1 MENSKK
7 LLMKGHTE
15 SIHMKDRTQSYHEKN
30 NTRHHAERRNRELV
44 ESDAQAVKISFRDVR
59 FNVTIRANKAEI
71 KAGAPQERQLEV
83 LKGVTGF
90 CLPRQVTFI
99 MGASG
104 AGKTSLLNLLS
115 DRVTMKP
122 GMSVT
127 GDILLNDKHP
137 LNADIFANYASY
149 VMQDDVLFP
158 YFTVKEVIT
167 FAARLKLQVDIEEQD
182 RRVMELIRVLGLE
195 HC

>member
-1 MENSKK
+1 
-7 LLMKGHTE
+7 
-15 SIHMKDRTQSYHEKN
+15 
-30 NTRHHAERRNRELV
+30 
-44 ESDAQAVKISFRDVR
+44 
-59 FNVTIRANKAEI
+59 
-71 KAGAPQERQLEV
+71 
-83 LKGVTGF
+83 
-90 CLPRQVTFI
+90 

-115 DRVTMKP
+115 DRITMKP
-122 GMSVT
+122 GMTVT
-127 GDILLNDKHP
+127 GDILFNDKHT
-137 LNADIFANYASY
+137 LNQNIFANYASY

-182 RRVMELIRVLGLE
+182 RRVQELIKTLGLE

>member
-1 MENSKK
+1 MTVQASK
-7 LLMKGHTE
+7 
-15 SIHMKDRTQSYHEKN
+15 Q
-30 NTRHHAERRNRELV
+30 
-44 ESDAQAVKISFRDVR
+44 
-59 FNVTIRANKAEI
+59 EI
-71 KAGAPQERQLEV
+71 KAGAEPTRQLEV

-115 DRVTMKP
+115 DRIAIKQ
-122 GMSVT
+122 GMTLT
-127 GDILLNDKHP
+127 GDLMLNDKYP
-137 LNADIFANYASY
+137 LNQNTFANYAAY
-149 VMQDDVLFP
+149 VMQDDVLFA
-158 YFTVKEVIT
+158 YFSVKEAIT

-182 RRVMELIRVLGLE
+182 RRVQSLIRDLGLE

>member
-1 MENSKK
+1 MQASK
-7 LLMKGHTE
+7 
-15 SIHMKDRTQSYHEKN
+15 Q
-30 NTRHHAERRNRELV
+30 
-44 ESDAQAVKISFRDVR
+44 
-59 FNVTIRANKAEI
+59 EI
-71 KAGAPQERQLEV
+71 KAGAEPTRQLEV

-115 DRVTMKP
+115 DRIAIKQ
-122 GMSVT
+122 GMTLT
-127 GDILLNDKHP
+127 GDLMLNDKYP
-137 LNADIFANYASY
+137 LNQNTFANYAAY
-149 VMQDDVLFP
+149 VMQDDVLFA
-158 YFTVKEVIT
+158 YFSVKEAIT

-182 RRVMELIRVLGLE
+182 RRVQSLIRDLGLE